1 VTVVVLAE
9 ICRSGFWH
17 LIKGQIITTYNPYIH
32 TEQIPQVSSLPSAD
46 IYQQYHQHE
55 MGSVVHS
62 QKSCMVCLSEGGCLG
77 EQLLHFQPSIQ
88 QDHTELAHAAQ
99 GFLKQTQ
106 LMEATSVEK
115 Q

>member
-1 VTVVVLAE
+1 MTLVVLAE
-9 ICRSGFWH
+9 IWKSVFWL
-17 LIKGQIITTYNPYIH
+17 LIEGEIIRTYSPYVD

-46 IYQQYHQHE
+46 IYQQYHLHG

-62 QKSCMVCLSEGGCLG
+62 QKPCMVCLSGGGCLE

-99 GFLKQTQ
+99 GFLKQTKQ
-106 LMEATSVEK
+106 MEATTV
-115 Q
+115 